1 MNNINSNNNIPIEF
15 KENIK
20 KIILKEILK
29 TLENQKSYQLYKKEK
44 NEEELY
50 KLSLMYFFLLYINL
64 FNRSKEYFE
73 EEFNNIIMILNVFLI
88 YLI

>member
-1 MNNINSNNNIPIEF
+1 MNNINPNNNIPIEF

-20 KIILKEILK
+20 KIVLKEILK

-50 KLSLMYFFLLYINL
+50 KLSLMYFFLYNNL

-73 EEFNNIIMILNVFLI
+73 EEFNNILMILNVFLI
-88 YLI
+88 

>member
-1 MNNINSNNNIPIEF
+1 MNNVNPNNNIPIEF

-20 KIILKEILK
+20 KIVLKEILK

-50 KLSLMYFFLLYINL
+50 KLSLMYFFSFI
-64 FNRSKEYFE
+64 
-73 EEFNNIIMILNVFLI
+73 
-88 YLI
+88 